1 MAEPKIAAVIVTNDR
16 LKLLQD
22 CISALLCQTR
32 PCDHIIVV
40 DNGSSDGTSAWCSEK
55 SIEFTYIKQ
64 INEGSAGGQATGIA
78 AALEMGCDWVWCM
91 DDDSLPQRDSL
102 AELCRCPHFSDE
114 TTGFLG
120 SVVLWTD
127 GSLHKMNLLNPAFV
141 GLWLNQVLADGC
153 LPVLSASFVGIM
165 IHKCAV
171 ESVGLPL
178 RSLFIWGD
186 DIEYTRR
193 ITSRFKAYAV
203 LKSIVVHQTASN
215 DGAGTQLSPLDCK
228 SIKFWCQNRNLIA
241 LELFAGGNILK
252 NLKSIAVCMVRQLRG
267 AKTLEQKSV
276 AARAFCDGFRAFLAN
291 RHFRLPLGNNAPT
304 ERLPVIWPAPLL
316 RHRE

>member
-1 MAEPKIAAVIVTNDR
+1 MAEPKIAAVVVTNNR

-22 CISALLCQTR
+22 CISALLRQTR
-32 PCDHIIVV
+32 PCNHIIVV
-40 DNGSSDGTSAWCSEK
+40 DNGSSDGTREWCSAGSK
-55 SIEFTYIKQ
+55 EFTYVTQ
-64 INEGSAGGQATGIA
+64 SNEGSAGGQATGIA
-78 AALEMGCDWVWCM
+78 TALEMGCDWVWCM
-91 DDDSLPQRDSL
+91 DDDSLPQKDSL
-102 AELCRCPHFSDE
+102 AELCRCPHFRDE

-120 SVVLWTD
+120 SVVLWKD

-141 GLWLNQVLADGC
+141 GLWLNRVLADGC

-165 IHKCAV
+165 INKRAV

-252 NLKSIAVCMVRQLRG
+252 NLKSIAICMVRQLRE
-267 AKTLEQKSV
+267 AKTLEQKFV
-276 AARAFCDGFRAFLAN
+276 ATRAFCDGFRAFWAN
-291 RHFRLPLGNNAPT
+291 RHFRLPLGNNAPI
-304 ERLPVIWPAPLL
+304 ERLPVVWPAPLSQ
-316 RHRE
+316 HRE

>member
-1 MAEPKIAAVIVTNDR
+1 MIAAVVVTKNR
-16 LKLLQD
+16 LALLQQ
-22 CISALLCQTR
+22 CVTGLLHQAR
-32 PCDHIIVV
+32 PCDLIIVA
-40 DNGSSDGTSAWCSEK
+40 DNGSSDGTREWCLQQARRLVYVSQ
-55 SIEFTYIKQ
+55 S
-64 INEGSAGGQATGIA
+64 NEGSAGGQATGIA
-78 AALEMGCDWVWCM
+78 TALKMGCDWVWCM
-91 DDDSLPQRDSL
+91 DDDTLPRADSL
-102 AELCRCPHFSDE
+102 AELCRCPRFGDE
-114 TTGFLG
+114 ATGFLG
-120 SVVLWTD
+120 SVVLWKD

-141 GLWLNQVLADGC
+141 GLWLDRILADGC
-153 LPVLSASFVGIM
+153 LPVLSASFVSIM
-165 IHKCAV
+165 IHKRAV

-252 NLKSIAVCMVRQLRG
+252 NLKSIAVCMVRQLRE

-276 AARAFCDGFRAFLAN
+276 ATRAFFDGFRAFWAN
-291 RHFRLPLGNNAPT
+291 RHFRLPLGKNAPL
-304 ERLPVIWPAPLL
+304 ESLPVSWPKPLL
-316 RHRE
+316 QHRE